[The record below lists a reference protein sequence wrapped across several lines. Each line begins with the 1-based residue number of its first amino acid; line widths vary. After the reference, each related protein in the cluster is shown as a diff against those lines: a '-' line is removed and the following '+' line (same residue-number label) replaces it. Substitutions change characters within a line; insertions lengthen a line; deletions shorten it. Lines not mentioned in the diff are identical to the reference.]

1 MLVCLDYMTYSSSQA
16 RQGISE
22 HYQSHLIPEPLRES
36 LSTKIKLYIPTT
48 SFFKGMLE
56 HDNYT
61 SGIHSTLLF
70 TRAHSDRTKSNGFNL
85 KEDNFRL
92 DIRNKFFTVSMMRHC
107 NRTPREVVD
116 LPSLEM
122 FTARLDGLVEGV
134 PTHP

>member
-1 MLVCLDYMTYSSSQA
+1 M
-16 RQGISE
+16 
-22 HYQSHLIPEPLRES
+22 
-36 LSTKIKLYIPTT
+36 
-48 SFFKGMLE
+48 
-56 HDNYT
+56 
-61 SGIHSTLLF
+61 LLF

-107 NRTPREVVD
+107 NRIPREAVD